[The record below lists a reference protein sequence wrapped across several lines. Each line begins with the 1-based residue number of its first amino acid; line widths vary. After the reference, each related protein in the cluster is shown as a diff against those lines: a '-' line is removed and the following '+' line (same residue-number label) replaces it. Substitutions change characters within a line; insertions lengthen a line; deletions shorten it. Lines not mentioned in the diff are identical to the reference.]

1 MPPPSRP
8 SRMLVI
14 RQFRPDD
21 APAVRYL
28 FEHAQDDFVQSY
40 LHTEQDRQGFRE
52 YLDGALTHD
61 LSDISHSYLERPGSN
76 FWIAELDGRPAGC
89 IGAYRRSAAEAEI
102 RRFAV
107 AREARRRGIANR
119 LLDTAE
125 AFCRSAGYARAI
137 VWTSNHMTA
146 AIGFLA
152 HRGYREVEDHAFPHT
167 SLTLYLY
174 VRDL

>member
-1 MPPPSRP
+1 
-8 SRMLVI
+8 MLVI
-14 RQFRPDD
+14 RQFRAGD

-28 FEHAQDDFVQSY
+28 FEHAQDDFVSSY

-61 LSDISHSYLERPGSN
+61 LADINHSYLERPGSN
-76 FWIAELDGRPAGC
+76 FWIAELDGQAAGC
-89 IGAYRRSAAEAEI
+89 IGTYRRSDGEAEI

-125 AFCRSAGYARAI
+125 TFCRHAGYARAI

-146 AIGFLA
+146 AIAFLER
-152 HRGYREVEDHAFPHT
+152 RGYHEIEDHAFPHT